1 MLRVKAGSEEMR
13 FYGKTTKSEFAWF
26 VIFGG
31 LMGVG
36 ALVVV
41 FHAILFNE
49 RGREVLFSSLE
60 SFLKIIGVVTLLAVP
75 TAIILYWGYL
85 LRSENVNGGKNAV
98 KRFIKEYKKGRLP
111 RLIEVAREGDDVE
124 FRFYRGAFRA
134 MISVYIP
141 MRTFEKI
148 REVMEG
154 YRKVSD
160 GAVIEF
166 RNERGNRIL
175 LEGDEAEA
183 YRFIEKL
190 FKEQGDRIEKIY
202 ELRSKLESGEI
213 DVWKYVQE
221 TMK

>member
-1 MLRVKAGSEEMR
+1 MLRIEAESEEMR

-31 LMGVG
+31 LLG
-36 ALVVV
+36 
-41 FHAILFNE
+41 
-49 RGREVLFSSLE
+49 
-60 SFLKIIGVVTLLAVP
+60 IIGVIITTSGLILFETKNFLIVLLLDVGLFCFS
-75 TAIILYWGYL
+75 AIILYWGYL
-85 LRSENVNGGKNAV
+85 LRSENVNGGKKAV
-98 KRFIKEYKKGRLP
+98 ERFVKEYKEGRLP
-111 RLIEVAREGDDVE
+111 KLIEVARDGEDVE

-213 DVWKYVQE
+213 DVWKYVRE

>member
-1 MLRVKAGSEEMR
+1 MLRIEAESEEMR

-36 ALVVV
+36 GLIVIV
-41 FHAILFNE
+41 HAILFNPSN
-49 RGREVLFSSLE
+49 RAVLFSSVE
-60 SFLKIIGVVTLLAVP
+60 SFLKTMGAVSLLAVP

-111 RLIEVAREGDDVE
+111 RLIEVAREGDEVE

-134 MISVYIP
+134 MVSMYIP

-160 GAVIEF
+160 GDVIEF

-213 DVWKYVQE
+213 DVWKYARE